1 LSEVSVGSKCK
12 FRRATPDDFHVIYD
26 MQNVPYRDQ
35 IFANELPKTFEEFE
49 QIASTV
55 VSNGTQRFFIMERD
69 GVVVGFSQFFMAE
82 RGCEIIVWGRWLKTL
97 MFASLKVA
105 FDVFGLD
112 GIQACVRTENKRV
125 NSTYAYFSGR
135 EVKRELFAIRQPGM
149 WGRVKMVGHITYH
162 LSREEF
168 REKEEMFRQQ
178 SMEIEIISD

>member
-1 LSEVSVGSKCK
+1 MSEVSVGSTCK
-12 FRRATPDDFHVIYD
+12 FRRATPDDFRVIYD

-49 QIASTV
+49 QIVSTV
-55 VSNGTQRFFIMERD
+55 ISEDKQRFFIMERD

-82 RGCEIIVWGRWLKTL
+82 RGAEIIVWGRWLKTL

-105 FDVFGLD
+105 FDVFNLE

-135 EVKRELFAIRQPGM
+135 EVKRELFAIRQSGM
-149 WGRVKMVGHITYH
+149 WGRIKMVGHITYH

-168 REKEEMFRQQ
+168 REKEEMFRKQ
-178 SMEIEIISD
+178 SMEIEIILD

>member
-1 LSEVSVGSKCK
+1 MSEVSVGSKCK
-12 FRRATPDDFHVIYD
+12 FRRATHDDFRVIYD

-49 QIASTV
+49 RITASV
-55 VSNGTQRFFIMERD
+55 ISEDKQRFFILERD
-69 GVVVGFSQFFMAE
+69 GAIAGFSQFFMGE

-97 MFASLKVA
+97 MFASLRVA
-105 FDVFGLD
+105 FDVFGVE

-125 NSTYAYFSGR
+125 NNAYAYFSGR
-135 EVKRELFAIRQPGM
+135 EVKRELTAVRQGGM
-149 WGRVKMVGHITYH
+149 WGRIKMVGHITYQ
-162 LSREEF
+162 LTKEEF

>member
-1 LSEVSVGSKCK
+1 MSEVSAGSKCK
-12 FRRATPDDFHVIYD
+12 FRRATPDDFRVIYD

-35 IFANELPKTFEEFE
+35 VFARELPKTFEEFE
-49 QIASTV
+49 EI
-55 VSNGTQRFFIMERD
+55 VSAAISNDSQRFFIMERD

-125 NSTYAYFSGR
+125 NNTYAYFSGR
-135 EVKRELFAIRQPGM
+135 EVTRELTAVWQPGM
-149 WGRVKMVGHITYH
+149 WGRIKMVGHITYH
-162 LSREEF
+162 LTREEF

-178 SMEIEIISD
+178 SMEFEIV

>member
-1 LSEVSVGSKCK
+1 LSDVSVGSKCK
-12 FRRATPDDFHVIYD
+12 FRRATPEDFRVIYD

-49 QIASTV
+49 QTVSTV
-55 VSNGTQRFFIMERD
+55 ISEDKQRFFIMERD
-69 GVVVGFSQFFMAE
+69 GVVVGFSQFFMVD

-135 EVKRELFAIRQPGM
+135 EVKRELFAIRQSGM
-149 WGRVKMVGHITYH
+149 WGRIKMVGHITYH
-162 LSREEF
+162 LSRDEF

>member
-1 LSEVSVGSKCK
+1 MSEVSVGSKCK
-12 FRRATPDDFHVIYD
+12 FRRATTDDLRVIYD

-35 IFANELPKTFEEFE
+35 VFANELPKTFEEFLE
-49 QIASTV
+49 IVSTV
-55 VSNGTQRFFIMERD
+55 ISQDKQRFFIMERD
-69 GVVVGFSQFFMAE
+69 GAAAGFSQFFMAE

-105 FDVFGLD
+105 FDVFGVD

-135 EVKRELFAIRQPGM
+135 EVTRELFAVRQGGM
-149 WGRVKMVGHITYH
+149 WGRIKMVGHITYH

-178 SMEIEIISD
+178 SMDIEIVSD